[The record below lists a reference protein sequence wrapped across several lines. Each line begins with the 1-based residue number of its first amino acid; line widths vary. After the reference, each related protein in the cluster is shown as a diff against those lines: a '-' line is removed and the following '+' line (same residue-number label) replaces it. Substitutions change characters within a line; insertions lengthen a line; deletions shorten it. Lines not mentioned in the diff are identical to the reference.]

1 VEWRKETCVVC
12 VGGRVFTEDLVPE
25 KSCAWQSGSLCW
37 GKTLGRQ
44 QKARSPCAGGWA
56 SARGCDSGG
65 VYDTSDLMGWVVV
78 GAVGRGI
85 PPVQSVWVVC
95 ARGACGCWRKVE
107 LVKTSR
113 LNRTTQTQLFV
124 KRGSLFTNTQ
134 SPGSCCTLCLLFGL
148 CLCTRLAACAKQR
161 EELARVLQ
169 RGHEKR
175 HVCRC

>member
-1 VEWRKETCVVC
+1 VVC

-44 QKARSPCAGGWA
+44 QKARSHCAWGWA

-124 KRGSLFTNTQ
+124 KRGSLFTNTHLAPAARCVSCLGCACVQGWLLVQ
-134 SPGSCCTLCLLFGL
+134 SREKSSPESCNED
-148 CLCTRLAACAKQR
+148 TRSATCADADQQLV
-161 EELARVLQ
+161 E
-169 RGHEKR
+169 
-175 HVCRC
+175 